1 GGTTMVRL
9 VRWNYC
15 LVGAGLLAL
24 GALAA
29 SRPAARLDGFNVI
42 AAPDHPFG
50 SASADAALAQA
61 KRLGAS
67 AVAIIPFLWQSS
79 PTSPTIVRGS
89 DMTDEALRAAIRQ
102 ARSTR
107 LAVILKPHVRVPQ
120 SGARGRE
127 RR

>member
-1 GGTTMVRL
+1 MGRL
-9 VRWNYC
+9 VRWSYC
-15 LVGAGLLAL
+15 LVGAVLLAL
-24 GALAA
+24 AAMAA

-50 SASADAALAQA
+50 SASADTALAQA

-89 DMTDEALRAAIRQ
+89 DMPDETLRAAM
-102 ARSTR
+102 
-107 LAVILKPHVRVPQ
+107 LAAPVSP
-120 SGARGRE
+120 SS
-127 RR
+127 